1 MLHRYGSIYT
11 GLIGSLRFQV
21 FEIKG
26 GDEGHYQRIL
36 VDVLGYSDIHR
47 KNWDT
52 LRRRWQRW
60 QGSTNFKG
68 SS

>member
-21 FEIKG
+21 FEIKR

-36 VDVLGYSDIHR
+36 VDVLGYDDIH
-47 KNWDT
+47 
-52 LRRRWQRW
+52 
-60 QGSTNFKG
+60 
-68 SS
+68 